1 MVFKHKF
8 YRIEANFDAK
18 IRKLGG
24 FWRVLF
30 QNQEGGGFFGGCFFG
45 GLIFKI
51 RRVEGFLEGV
61 FSGGFGGKT
70 LPPAQACFIHFSHA
84 CAYDFY

>member
-1 MVFKHKF
+1 MAFSGWFLSTNFIELKLILMQKSENWGVFGGF
-8 YRIEANFDAK
+8 YFK
-18 IRKLGG
+18 IRRVEG
-24 FWRVLF
+24 FL
-30 QNQEGGGFFGGCFFG
+30 EGVFFG

-70 LPPAQACFIHFSHA
+70 LPSAQA
-84 CAYDFY
+84 